1 VNGAF
6 VEFIANLSS
15 EATLGKSFDSYEERR
30 GLTFAQAEGL
40 EPLPSQLRRDQIS
53 IGLRTKLWN
62 DLLRLITYEDD
73 GRGRNYRFSQ
83 PWRIIFRTIWVEY
96 MHQMIDEW
104 PNNPDTFIIR
114 IKYIFEKGSYIALFG
129 FIQALLRVEQC
140 PIGLSI
146 LFDKSLKS
154 ESSAFR
160 IINHDTLC
168 PVGSSYEAEAIQ
180 SAIDATS
187 KSNLKGAKT
196 HLLEAASRA
205 TAGEF
210 ANSVR
215 ESIHAV
221 ECVARELAG
230 QKSTL
235 EQALAK
241 LDSAGVIHG
250 GMKKG
255 FAALYGY
262 ASDEKG
268 IRHALLDQG
277 DAQVTE
283 ADALFML
290 GACASFVTYMI
301 TRARAAG
308 LLTEA

>member
-1 VNGAF
+1 
-6 VEFIANLSS
+6 
-15 EATLGKSFDSYEERR
+15 
-30 GLTFAQAEGL
+30 LTFAQAEGA
-40 EPLPSQLRRDQIS
+40 EPLPSQLRRDQLS
-53 IGLRTKLWN
+53 DGLRTKLWN
-62 DLLRLITYEDD
+62 DLLKLITYEDD
-73 GRGRNYRFSQ
+73 GFGRNYRFSRLWQ
-83 PWRIIFRTIWVEY
+83 VVFRAIWVEY
-96 MHQMIDEW
+96 LHKMIDDFPED
-104 PNNPDTFIIR
+104 PERFIKM
-114 IKYIFEKGSYIALFG
+114 IKPKFQIGTNFDLFG
-129 FIQALLRVEQC
+129 FIQSMLRTKGC
-140 PIGLSI
+140 HPMLSV
-146 LFDKSLKS
+146 LFNESLKS
-154 ESSAFR
+154 EHSAFR

-168 PVGSSYEAEAIQ
+168 PVGSSHEAEAIEA
-180 SAIDATS
+180 AIDQTS
-187 KSNLKGAKT
+187 KSNLKGART

-235 EQALAK
+235 DQALTK
-241 LDSAGVIHG
+241 LDTAGVIHG